1 MKSVM
6 TASAS
11 CRPARTEIISELGLV
26 YFFVKAASKKT
37 VKVWPV
43 SHWKR
48 LYGKRLSYLKRDL
61 IGRRFALLYALYSTP
76 NELLR
81 MRL

>member
-1 MKSVM
+1 M
-6 TASAS
+6 
-11 CRPARTEIISELGLV
+11 SELGFV

-48 LYGKRLSYLKRDL
+48 LYGLACSYLERDL
-61 IGRRFALLYALYSTP
+61 VRGWFGLLHPLYGTAE
-76 NELLR
+76 ELL
-81 MRL
+81 